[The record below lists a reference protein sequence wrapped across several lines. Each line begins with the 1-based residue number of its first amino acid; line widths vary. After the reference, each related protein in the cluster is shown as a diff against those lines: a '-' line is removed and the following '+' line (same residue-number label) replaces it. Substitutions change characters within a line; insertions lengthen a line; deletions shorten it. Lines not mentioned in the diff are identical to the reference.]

1 MSGEYYDIKMNQQLQ
16 VFQEETALKAVNQIG
31 VSTYYGKIRKMP
43 QK

>member
-16 VFQEETALKAVNQIG
+16 VSRNCFKKAVNQIG
-31 VSTYYGKIRKMP
+31 ASTYLWENQKMH